1 MVAFDEAD
9 STTVDRP
16 SPSVNPAYEVI
27 GEENLTANGS
37 RTENLR
43 VPYSHLVSESTS
55 SLQLRSAG
63 DSTYSSLPQDRQYQ
77 NSSFENGHE
86 CKGYSFVPNS
96 TQRQKAATSG
106 TPAVE
111 PAYEFVIPPNINPTN
126 EQTDEDSNAYWNPGH
141 TAMEIYD
148 QMSSKKFIEIPRS
161 AIEEQDKM
169 GEGEFGIVYKGQWK
183 LPNEK
188 SLPVAVKTL
197 KSTASND
204 ERIKLLQEAVIMG
217 QFRHPHILKLHGVV
231 SLSEP
236 VSIILEYMSKGDLR
250 NHLIALRKRTA
261 KGERSHLKQL
271 EGELLTFCQEIADGM
286 RYLSGKSFV
295 HRDLATRNILLTS
308 DNHCKIG
315 DFGLTK
321 ELSEEYYYKPR
332 GGQIP
337 VKWTAPEAIFY
348 KKYTTKSDV
357 WSYGMVMYEIWSL
370 GRKPFDDW
378 QIQEIVDVLETG
390 YCLPPPPGC
399 PRQAYQLMVTCWNRK
414 FHQRPTFDELH
425 HSLVALTTHTHELD
439 VPVPN
444 GASALSG
451 ILGAP
456 LKHGHKLYID
466 LQETYKE

>member
-370 GRKPFDDW
+370 GRKPFEDW
-378 QIQEIVDVLETG
+378 DIRDVVSTLEDANG
-390 YCLPPPPGC
+390 YCLAPPPGC
-399 PRQAYQLMVTCWNRK
+399 PRQIYQIMVHCW
-414 FHQRPTFDELH
+414 
-425 HSLVALTTHTHELD
+425 
-439 VPVPN
+439 
-444 GASALSG
+444 
-451 ILGAP
+451 
-456 LKHGHKLYID
+456 
-466 LQETYKE
+466 